1 MFCGKCGTQIPD
13 GAAFC
18 PSCGNTAGAQAPV
31 TNEVQQQVNAVP
43 KKKVNLIAVGAIAA
57 IVVAIAIILICVFAG
72 GGAGAGSP
80 EALVEKYLDA
90 YIDTDV
96 DTYLDCIHQDVLEA
110 EADSE
115 GYDIDELKDE
125 LKEMFNEMDEAMKE
139 SDTKLSFNIL
149 DTENLDDDEVK
160 DISEEFEDEYGIK
173 ITDAAEVTVELISE
187 EDGEENSFEQSFGVV
202 KIDGD
207 WYIHPDDIM

>member
-31 TNEVQQQVNAVP
+31 TNEVQQQVNAAP

-80 EALVEKYLDA
+80 EAVVEKYLDA
-90 YIDTDV
+90 YIDGDV
-96 DTYLDCIHQDVLEA
+96 DTYLDCIHEDILEA

-115 GYDIDELKDE
+115 GYDLDELKDE
-125 LKEMFNEMDEAMKE
+125 LKEMFDAMSQSMEE
-139 SDTKLSFNIL
+139 SDVKYSFNIL
-149 DTENLDDDEVK
+149 DTEDLDDDEI
-160 DISEEFEDEYGIK
+160 DEINEEFEEEYGIK
-173 ITDAAEVTVELISE
+173 ITDAAEVSVELITE
-187 EDGEENSFEQSFGVV
+187 EDGDESSFEQSFGVV